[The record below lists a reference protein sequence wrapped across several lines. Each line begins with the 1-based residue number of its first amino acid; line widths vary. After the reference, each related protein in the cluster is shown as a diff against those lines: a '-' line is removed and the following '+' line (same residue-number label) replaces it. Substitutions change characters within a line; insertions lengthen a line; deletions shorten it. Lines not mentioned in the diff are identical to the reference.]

1 MELVTRIRRPLFL
14 QSLSLSTTVFQRFAF
29 IAIMSKSDDEPSQ
42 QHTEDIESQ
51 PSKPIPAN
59 NHADRAAELIGDQH
73 VEVTEEDVI
82 HLPFSHNLH

>member
-1 MELVTRIRRPLFL
+1 MSRI
-14 QSLSLSTTVFQRFAF
+14 
-29 IAIMSKSDDEPSQ
+29 SKSDDEPFQ
-42 QHTEDIESQ
+42 QHTEDIESN

-82 HLPFSHNLH
+82 HPSLPQNHH